1 MWIFKIDTST
11 HNTEWLT
18 AFCIRP
24 NKKNVNKCIQ
34 LTNLSDIGV
43 LSPSGKCCSRA
54 STIQLAMIVAK
65 IMYSNGVGTRS

>member
-1 MWIFKIDTST
+1 M
-11 HNTEWLT
+11 
-18 AFCIRP
+18 R
-24 NKKNVNKCIQ
+24 